1 VRRAGQV
8 LVAVAV
14 AGALLFVIGV
24 LNPSRPRPVTTDQL
38 GPENGERVAA
48 YVARADENAHAATG
62 SEPRWGLVSF
72 DSAVGIDAVRDISR
86 SVRVSRV
93 LFQVP
98 LDRVQTPVVSVA
110 VGASDAALERAGEFA
125 AVQVG
130 QIGAT
135 NERAQKILGV
145 SSARLARGCDCVVGV
160 LARAD
165 PAALFGLGQTPDV
178 RVVEVLDT
186 DVPYGQFAVRPLLPA
201 HRDIV
206 GPGPDDGQ
214 VPDR

>member
-1 VRRAGQV
+1 MRRAGQV
-8 LVAVAV
+8 VVAIAV
-14 AGALLFVIGV
+14 VGALLFVVGV
-24 LNPSRPRPVTTDQL
+24 STPPDPRPITTDRL

-48 YVARADENAHAATG
+48 YVARADENRNSVTG
-62 SEPRWGLVSF
+62 PDPHWGLVSF
-72 DSAVGIDAVRDISR
+72 DRAVGIDRVHDLSR
-86 SVRVSRV
+86 SVRVSRI

-125 AVQVG
+125 AARVQRRE
-130 QIGAT
+130 AT
-135 NERAQKILGV
+135 NERTQRIMNL
-145 SSARLARGCDCVVGV
+145 SAERLAMGCECVVGV
-160 LARAD
+160 LAHAD
-165 PAALFGLGQTPDV
+165 PDALFALGETPDV

-186 DVPYGQFAVRPLLPA
+186 DVPYGQFAVRPLLPE
-201 HRDIV
+201 HRDVV